1 MEILRKD
8 SITGFR
14 VASDEYSEPSRTS
27 KLELF
32 SKIVNGW
39 KPLTIFAESFILDVR
54 LGSEYVSEHY
64 AFSFFFFFL
73 KNRIKVLN
81 TVWKVSICGVFL
93 IRIFPQSDWIRRH
106 TDYFSVFSANAGKY
120 RTEKLRIRTLFTQ
133 CKVLVFSNLCK
144 KHCQI
149 KFWK

>member
-54 LGSEYVSEHY
+54 LGSKYVSEHY
-64 AFSFFFFFL
+64 AFSFFFFFEK
-73 KNRIKVLN
+73 KNQGSQHCVKSVHMWSFSDSYFPAVGLN
-81 TVWKVSICGVFL
+81 TETYWVFL
-93 IRIFPQSDWIRRH
+93 RIQCKCGKIQTRKTPN
-106 TDYFSVFSANAGKY
+106 TDTFHAVQGSSVFKSLQK
-120 RTEKLRIRTLFTQ
+120 T
-133 CKVLVFSNLCK
+133 
-144 KHCQI
+144 CQI